1 MYKILFLLTAAF
13 TLLLACKSPKKIQE
27 TPVLQ
32 GIKGVVNK
40 SIGNQMPRIGQT
52 PSIPKP
58 FPTTVFFY
66 EPTNTSQV
74 NQIGTSPLYRAI
86 FTKLIA
92 TVETDSAGV
101 FTAKLP
107 VGNYSV
113 FVQVDKQFFA
123 NSFDIRNNISLVIVE
138 AGKITDVKIT
148 VNNAASY

>member
-13 TLLLACKSPKKIQE
+13 TLVLACKSPKKIQE

-32 GIKGVVNK
+32 GIIGVVNK
-40 SIGNQMPRIGQT
+40 SMGNQMPRIGQP
-52 PSIPKP
+52 PSIPQP

-74 NQIGTSPLYRAI
+74 NQIGNSPLYRAI
-86 FTKLIA
+86 YTKLIA
-92 TVETDSAGV
+92 TVQTDSVGV

-123 NSFDIRNNISLVIVE
+123 NSFDIRNNISLVMVE